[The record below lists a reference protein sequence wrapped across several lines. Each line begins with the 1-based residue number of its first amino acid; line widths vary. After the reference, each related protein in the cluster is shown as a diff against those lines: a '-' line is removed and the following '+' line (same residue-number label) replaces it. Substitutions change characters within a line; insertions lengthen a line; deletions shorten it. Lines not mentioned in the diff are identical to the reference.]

1 MSQFSL
7 SKHPCKISS
16 FNPRAEK
23 HGEENVPAGD
33 IKFETRVHSSVLD
46 LFDSSYRPFL
56 FRTAE
61 SSGDQPALLPG
72 DKLTALAKPKL
83 APLSLK
89 EDWPGYRLE
98 IGSGLDIAEPLVL
111 TEVELSSFRIEA
123 MEGGS
128 VALSFTATAHP
139 DADASGAL
147 CQAIQN
153 TVDVTLVPPAAP
165 EMPLG
170 GEGDTLDQQER
181 DEAEA
186 AA

>member
-1 MSQFSL
+1 MPQFVL
-7 SKHPCKISS
+7 HRHPCKIAS
-16 FNPRAEK
+16 FNPRSEK
-23 HGEENVPAGD
+23 HGDENVPAGD
-33 IKFETRVHSSVLD
+33 LKFETRVHSSVLD
-46 LFDSSYRPFL
+46 QFDPSYRMFL

-72 DKLTALAKPKL
+72 DKLTALDKPKL

-98 IGSGLDIAEPLVL
+98 IGSGLELGSPLVL
-111 TEVELSSFRIEA
+111 TEVELSSFRMEA

-153 TVDVTLVPPAAP
+153 TVDVTLIPPAPPQMAS
-165 EMPLG
+165 G
-170 GEGDTLDQQER
+170 GDGDTLDQQE
-181 DEAEA
+181 ATEA
-186 AA
+186 A